1 MSHQCFFG
9 CWCLLNVNQFLFV
22 LQSSQCFRH
31 VVFLQCLVCCFL
43 NFAAIFPLV
52 IHVLFLPFS
61 MVFTRCS
68 IIFHAFSSIFP
79 WVFTP
84 HSVASPPKIAAQ
96 VIPVTG
102 QQGIRHEDQEAQGSL
117 VPAMF
122 VFLNYSYTAFWWFLP
137 LWKILV
143 NGKDYP
149 IYYGKTKNVQNHQPD
164 SYAISKLLL
173 MAKLC

>member
-1 MSHQCFFG
+1 MINQKFQNQYYWGCLINVFFG

-84 HSVASPPKIAAQ
+84 HSVASPPKTAAQ
-96 VIPVTG
+96 GHPSHRPT
-102 QQGIRHEDQEAQGSL
+102 RHPPRRPRSSRIAGTCD
-117 VPAMF
+117 VC
-122 VFLNYSYTAFWWFLP
+122 VF
-137 LWKILV
+137 
-143 NGKDYP
+143 
-149 IYYGKTKNVQNHQPD
+149 
-164 SYAISKLLL
+164 KL
-173 MAKLC
+173 